1 MIKQRDPAESL
12 PAIGRDQDWP
22 VVEGWLA
29 VGGLPLTEFVQRL
42 GSPCY
47 LYSRERI
54 DRRIAQVRAALPREL
69 ELLYPVKANPL
80 PALLQHIAGQVDGFD
95 IASGGELE
103 RALATGLTGARLS
116 FAGPGKT
123 DDELAEAVSAG
134 ALIVLESA
142 GEAHRLASLAGSR
155 RPRVALRINPPF
167 ELAPAAARMAG
178 GARKFGVDSEQAPRV
193 LGEIARL
200 PLEFEGFH
208 CYPGSQCLDATAI
221 IETQRATL
229 DLAVELA
236 AFAPVAPRV
245 LNLGGGFG
253 VPCFAGESPLDLARL
268 GASLRSLTRDAAAR
282 LPGARLTLELGRF
295 LVAEAGIY
303 VCRVIE
309 RKRSRGKTILI
320 VDGGLHHHWHASGA
334 LEGRRHLHFPITVV
348 TGHDSLVRSS
358 VHARE
363 VETVTVAGPLC
374 APHDVFAQDIEL
386 ARAEAGDLVVIFQS
400 GAYGATASPAGFLGR
415 PPVSEMLI

>member
-12 PAIGRDQDWP
+12 PTFGRDQDWP
-22 VVEGWLA
+22 VVDGWLA

-142 GEAHRLASLAGSR
+142 GEAHRLAGLIGSR

-167 ELAPAAARMAG
+167 ELSPAAARMGG

-236 AFAPVAPRV
+236 AFAPAAPRV

-253 VPCFAGESPLDLARL
+253 VPFFAGESPLDLARL
-268 GASLRSLTRDAAAR
+268 GASLQSLTRDAASR

-334 LEGRRHLHFPITVV
+334 LEGRRHLHFPIAVV
-348 TGHDSLVRSS
+348 IGHDSLVDS
-358 VHARE
+358 RE

>member
-1 MIKQRDPAESL
+1 MTRQGNPAETL
-12 PAIGRDQDWP
+12 PALDHHY
-22 VVEGWLA
+22 GWGAAGACLT
-29 VGGLPLTEFVQRL
+29 VGGLPLIDLVQKA
-42 GSPCY
+42 GGPCF

-54 DRRIAQVRAALPREL
+54 DGRIADVRATLPRGM

-80 PALLQHIAGQVDGFD
+80 PALLDFVAGRVDGFD

-103 RALATGLTGARLS
+103 RSLAAGMAGERLS

-123 DDELAEAVSAG
+123 DDELAKAAAAG

-142 GEAHRLASLAGSR
+142 GEAHRLSRIAGSR

-167 ELAPAAARMAG
+167 ELAPAVAHMAG
-178 GARKFGVDSEQAPRV
+178 GARKFGIDSEQAPQV

-208 CYPGSQCLDATAI
+208 CYPGSQCLDAAAI
-221 IETQRATL
+221 IGTQRATL

-236 AFAPVAPRV
+236 AFAPAAPRLV
-245 LNLGGGFG
+245 NLGGGLG

-268 GASLRSLTRDAAAR
+268 GDSLQTLTREAASR

-309 RKRSRGKTILI
+309 RKRSRGKTFLI

-334 LEGRRHLHFPITVV
+334 LEGRRHLHFPIAVAK
-348 TGHDSLVRSS
+348 GRDSRLDS
-358 VHARE
+358 RE
-363 VETVTVAGPLC
+363 LETVTVAGPLC
-374 APHDVFAQDIEL
+374 APHDVFAQDVEL
-386 ARAEAGDLVVIFQS
+386 ARAEAGDLIVLFQS

-415 PPVSEMLI
+415 PPVREILL

>member
-1 MIKQRDPAESL
+1 MIKQRDPDESL
-12 PAIGRDQDWP
+12 PAIGRDQEWP
-22 VVEGWLA
+22 VVDGWLA

-54 DRRIAQVRAALPREL
+54 DRRIAQVRDALPRDV

-103 RALATGLTGARLS
+103 RALATGMTGARLS

-142 GEAHRLASLAGSR
+142 GEAHRLAGLTGSR

-167 ELAPAAARMAG
+167 ELSPAAARMGG

-193 LGEIARL
+193 LGEIGRL
-200 PLEFEGFH
+200 PLEFEGIH

-236 AFAPVAPRV
+236 AFAPAAPRV

-268 GASLRSLTRDAAAR
+268 GASLQSLTRDAASR

-309 RKRSRGKTILI
+309 RKRSRGRTILI

-334 LEGRRHLHFPITVV
+334 LEGRRHLHFPIAVV

-358 VHARE
+358 VRARE

-374 APHDVFAQDIEL
+374 APHDVFAQDVEL